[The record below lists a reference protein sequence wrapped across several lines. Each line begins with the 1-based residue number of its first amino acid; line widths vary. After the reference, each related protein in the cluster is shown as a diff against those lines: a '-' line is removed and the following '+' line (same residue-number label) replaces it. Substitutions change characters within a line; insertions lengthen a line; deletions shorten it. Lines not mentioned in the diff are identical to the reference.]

1 MRSVLPSGTDFA
13 TKSAPIWPLAPG
25 RFSTITGCPQIA
37 ASLGSMRRAS
47 VSAPPPGGN
56 GTTMR
61 TGFDGNTCA
70 RAVADARSRTAPAS
84 ERIFLPRPEHALIA
98 GDSTYALVDKSLHA
112 LALVGLGRIEFALG
126 VCCDAVHAVELA
138 GLAAAVAEIAD
149 LLERLAHDDPHLLVL
164 AVGEKH
170 EALLRIFREGDVPGR
185 ARSEGLLGI
194 EPFLHELA
202 VRLEYLH
209 AVALAVA
216 HVDQAV
222 VRALDAVHRVAELL
236 RRRRLRVVVAHGGVV
251 GLVAVRTPI
260 ALHLAGI
267 GVDHGDALVEIAV
280 GDVRLVGLGVDPDLG
295 HPPEV
300 LRIVAAGVLA
310 VAAELHQ
317 ELPFLGEL
325 QDVGVL
331 RSVAAEP
338 HVALVVDMHAVRAFG
353 PLVARPRAAPGSH
366 QVAGLIEHQYRR
378 GRAAALGDGRILLE
392 PLFVDMQPSGAAMD
406 DPDVVLIVDPHADGP
421 AEQPVIRQRLG
432 PQRIDFEHRRLDRRS
447 RGRGPVFQ
455 ESLAGSEH
463 GQGRHE
469 RRTDYEIAPSLPA
482 SPLLPPL
489 AVSCAAAM
497 PDAREI
503 LVHLLRALPLA
514 ALALATPSG
523 AQAHEIPTDVMVGAF
538 VKPEGQRLRLLVR
551 VPLKAMREVDFPRR
565 GPGTLDLTRADASLK
580 NAATLWIAGN

>member
-112 LALVGLGRIEFALG
+112 LALVGLGRIEVALG

-209 AVALAVA
+209 AVGLAVA
-216 HVDQAV
+216 HVDKTV

-251 GLVAVRTPI
+251 GLVAVRAPVT
-260 ALHLAGI
+260 LHLAGI
-267 GVDHGDALVEIAV
+267 GVDHGDAFVGVAV
-280 GDVRLVGLGVDPDLG
+280 GDVGFVGLGIDPDLG

-300 LRIVAAGVLA
+300 LEVVAAAALA

-317 ELPFLGEL
+317 ELPLLGEL
-325 QDVGVL
+325 EDLGVAL
-331 RSVAAEP
+331 AVAAEP
-338 HVALVVDMHAVRAFG
+338 HVALVIDVDAVRSLR
-353 PLVARPRAAPGSH
+353 PLVARSRSAPGPD

-378 GRAAALGDGRILLE
+378 GGAAAFGDGRFQLE
-392 PLFVDMQPSGAAMD
+392 PLFVVVQPSRAAVN
-406 DPDVVLIVDPHADGP
+406 DPDVVLIVDPHSDGP
-421 AEQPVIRQRLG
+421 AEQPMIGQGLR
-432 PQRIDFEHRRLDRRS
+432 PQRVHFEHRRLDGGSRS
-447 RGRGPVFQ
+447 AGPVF
-455 ESLAGSEH
+455 EKGLAG
-463 GQGRHE
+463 
-469 RRTDYEIAPSLPA
+469 
-482 SPLLPPL
+482 
-489 AVSCAAAM
+489 
-497 PDAREI
+497 PDRDD
-503 LVHLLRALPLA
+503 R
-514 ALALATPSG
+514 
-523 AQAHEIPTDVMVGAF
+523 
-538 VKPEGQRLRLLVR
+538 
-551 VPLKAMREVDFPRR
+551 
-565 GPGTLDLTRADASLK
+565 
-580 NAATLWIAGN
+580 